1 MAEDLGKFLC
11 ADGTWKSVSDIT
23 VAADEKT
30 IELVDGVLKLHGF
43 DAANVGAYARI
54 SANGTL
60 EWVVPSGESAEEL
73 QAIVTG
79 MQSDVATIN
88 GKIDALT
95 AEHVTINGQVNDITA
110 RMEAAEAS
118 IEDHGDRISELES
131 QIRTKVE
138 QAEYDTDINEINAD
152 IDSLIDAFS
161 WKTLS

>member
-1 MAEDLGKFLC
+1 
-11 ADGTWKSVSDIT
+11 
-23 VAADEKT
+23 
-30 IELVDGVLKLHGF
+30 
-43 DAANVGAYARI
+43 
-54 SANGTL
+54 
-60 EWVVPSGESAEEL
+60 
-73 QAIVTG
+73 

-110 RMEAAEAS
+110 RVEVVEAS